1 MDNVIIL
8 TLQGP
13 ANQQMMLFNR
23 TDNLD
28 NTVLYI
34 VNSATCYASAIETI
48 AIRENLTPRQVDD
61 IVYKQNGK
69 TYKKAFLKSQ
79 GYKMLSTLN
88 LQQLNE
94 LILKHFG
101 REVQ

>member
-28 NTVLYI
+28 NTVLLCTKY
-34 VNSATCYASAIETI
+34 
-48 AIRENLTPRQVDD
+48 
-61 IVYKQNGK
+61 
-69 TYKKAFLKSQ
+69 
-79 GYKMLSTLN
+79 
-88 LQQLNE
+88 
-94 LILKHFG
+94 G
-101 REVQ
+101 R